1 MSDRPVTVLFFAGAR
16 DATGT
21 AEWRCEA
28 RVGETVAG
36 LRGRVFEAFPRLK
49 SWAGSLRF
57 AVDGA
62 YAEDGTTV
70 PAGAEVAVIP
80 PVAGG

>member
-1 MSDRPVTVLFFAGAR
+1 MSDRAVTVLFFAGAR
-16 DATGT
+16 EAAG
-21 AEWRCEA
+21 APSWRCEA
-28 RVGETVAG
+28 REGETVAG
-36 LRGRVFEAFPRLK
+36 LRERMFTVFPRLK
-49 SWAGSLRF
+49 GWARSLRF

-62 YAEDGTTV
+62 YAEDDTAV